1 MYDDVAGEEEGDG
14 DADEEED
21 IVPSL
26 LGAAA
31 HELLVV
37 DAEEQTDGE
46 EGEETAVEDLGDKN
60 DHQTVNWKTKNN
72 MSGVCIELY
81 P

>member
-14 DADEEED
+14 DTDDEED
-21 IVPSL
+21 VVPAL
-26 LGAAA
+26 LGAAP

-46 EGEETAVEDLGDKN
+46 EREETSVEDLGDQN
-60 DHQTVNWKTKNN
+60 DHQTVN
-72 MSGVCIELY
+72 
-81 P
+81 